1 MPRRRLMR
9 RHVAS
14 SRYVPMPRSGCL
26 GALLG
31 GTEARVETALESTLR
46 VALAATVMPVIV
58 PTVVA
63 VVTSAALTT
72 IVHPTT
78 AVLGC
83 IAVLAVVM
91 PARTETGAEL
101 AAERRTEIGPEA
113 RAESAATPDSGL
125 EAVPSVAAE
134 SGHLL
139 VFVPAQLAGDG
150 LE

>member
-1 MPRRRLMR
+1 
-9 RHVAS
+9 
-14 SRYVPMPRSGCL
+14 MPRSGCL

-31 GTEARVETALESTLR
+31 GTEARVETALENTLR

-63 VVTSAALTT
+63 VVTSTVLTAIVT
-72 IVHPTT
+72 TVHPTT

-113 RAESAATPDSGL
+113 RAESAATPESGL

-139 VFVPAQLAGDG
+139 VFVPAQFAGDG
-150 LE
+150 FE